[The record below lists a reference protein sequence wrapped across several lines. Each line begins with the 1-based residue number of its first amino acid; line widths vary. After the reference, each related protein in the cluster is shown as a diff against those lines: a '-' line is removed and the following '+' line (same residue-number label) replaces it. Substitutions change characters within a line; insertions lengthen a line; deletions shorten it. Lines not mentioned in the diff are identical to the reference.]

1 MVRLHEL
8 SDSRP
13 DEGCVPNHNLGLW
26 RLSRLGV
33 PRYSR
38 IVCGTLRPRGHLQGS
53 QVEISAWG
61 CFIGILLGTLV
72 NTSTASR

>member
-1 MVRLHEL
+1 MRLHEL

-13 DEGCVPNHNLGLW
+13 EEGCVPSQNLGLW

-33 PRYSR
+33 LRYSR
-38 IVCGTLRPRGHLQGS
+38 IVCGTPCPGGYLQGS

-61 CFIGILLGTLV
+61 CFIGVLLGTLV
-72 NTSTASR
+72 NNSTASR